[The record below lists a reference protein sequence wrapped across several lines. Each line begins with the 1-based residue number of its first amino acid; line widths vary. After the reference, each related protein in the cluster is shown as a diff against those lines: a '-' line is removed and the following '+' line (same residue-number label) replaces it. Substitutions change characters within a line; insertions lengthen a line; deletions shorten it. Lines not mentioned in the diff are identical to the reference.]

1 MPKRSYKAV
10 FFDLDGTL
18 LPIDMDAF
26 LKNYFNDIA
35 AFVQARGHDPKQ
47 FIDALSAGVKSMLT
61 KQGGLNSERFWETF
75 TSRMGGDSS
84 AEYEKMMDEYYA
96 TCFDGLSAMATN
108 VDPNAAYVVKT
119 LKEKGYP
126 LYLTTMPLFPRIA
139 VEKRLSWANVP
150 ASAFDRITTY
160 DNSTSTKPHAAYFR
174 ENVEAIG
181 LAPEDILMVGNNT
194 REDLAAMKL
203 GLDAYLVTDW
213 LLDPDGFDIESVKH
227 GTLADFARFVDE
239 LPECE

>member
-61 KQGGLNSERFWETF
+61 KRGGLNSERFWETF
-75 TSRMGGDSS
+75 TSHMGGGSS
-84 AEYEKMMDEYYA
+84 AEYEKLMDEYYA
-96 TCFDGLSAMATN
+96 TYFDGLSAMATN

-160 DNSTSTKPHAAYFR
+160 DNSTSTKPHTAYFR
-174 ENVEAIG
+174 ENVEEIG
-181 LAPEDILMVGNNT
+181 MNRGVLTVPCAVSNEPA
-194 REDLAAMKL
+194 RAC
-203 GLDAYLVTDW
+203 
-213 LLDPDGFDIESVKH
+213 PD
-227 GTLADFARFVDE
+227 
-239 LPECE
+239 

>member
-1 MPKRSYKAV
+1 MPQRSYKAV

-18 LPIDMDAF
+18 LPIDMDTF
-26 LKNYFNDIA
+26 LKNYFEDIA
-35 AFVQARGHDPKQ
+35 VFVQSRGYDPKR
-47 FIDALSAGVKSMLT
+47 FIDALNAGVKSMLVET
-61 KQGGLNSERFWETF
+61 GGLNSERFWRTF
-75 TSRMGGDSS
+75 SSRMGADSLD
-84 AEYEKMMDEYYA
+84 EYQNVMDEYYSIH
-96 TCFDGLSAMATN
+96 FDSLGAMATN
-108 VDPNAAYVVKT
+108 IDPNAAYVVKT

-139 VEKRLSWANVP
+139 VEKRLAWANVP
-150 ASAFDRITTY
+150 AESFDRITTY
-160 DNSTSTKPHAAYFR
+160 DNSTSTKPHRAYFA
-174 ENVEAIG
+174 ENVKAIG
-181 LAPEDILMVGNNT
+181 LKPEEILMVGNNT
-194 REDLAAMKL
+194 REDLAAMEL

>member
-26 LKNYFNDIA
+26 LNNYFNDIA
-35 AFVQARGHDPKQ
+35 AFVQSRGHDPKR
-47 FIDALSAGVKSMLT
+47 FIDALSSGVKSMLT
-61 KQGGLNSERFWETF
+61 KQGGLNSERFWEAF
-75 TSRMGGDSS
+75 TSCMGGGNS
-84 AEYEKMMDEYYA
+84 AEYEKLMDEYYA
-96 TCFDGLSAMATN
+96 VHFDSLSAMVTN
-108 VDPNAAYVVKT
+108 VDPNAAYVVKA

-150 ASAFDRITTY
+150 VSAFDRITTY
-160 DNSTSTKPHAAYFR
+160 DNSTSTKPHAAYFQ
-174 ENVEAIG
+174 ENVETIG

>member
-61 KQGGLNSERFWETF
+61 KQGDLNSERFWETF

-96 TCFDGLSAMATN
+96 THFDGLSAMATN

-139 VEKRLSWANVP
+139 VEKR
-150 ASAFDRITTY
+150 ITTY
-160 DNSTSTKPHAAYFR
+160 DNSTSTKPHTAYFR

>member
-1 MPKRSYKAV
+1 MPQRSYKAV

-18 LPIDMDAF
+18 LPIDMDTF

-35 AFVQARGHDPKQ
+35 AFAQARGYEPKR
-47 FIDALSAGVKSMLT
+47 FISALNAGVKSMIAET
-61 KQGGLNSERFWETF
+61 GGLNSERFWNTF
-75 TSRMGGDSS
+75 VSHMDASKLD
-84 AEYEKMMDEYYA
+84 EYQHVMDEYYA
-96 TCFDGLSAMATN
+96 EHFDSLGALATN
-108 VDPNAAYVVKT
+108 IDPNAACMVKT

-139 VEKRLSWANVP
+139 VEKRLAWANVP
-150 ASAFDRITTY
+150 AESFDRITTY
-160 DNSTSTKPHAAYFR
+160 DNSTSTKPHSAYFA

-181 LAPEDILMVGNNT
+181 LKPEEILMVGNNT
-194 REDLAAMKL
+194 REDLAALKV

>member
-1 MPKRSYKAV
+1 MPQRRYKAV

-18 LPIDMDAF
+18 LPIDMDTF
-26 LKNYFNDIA
+26 LKNYFQDIA
-35 AFVQARGHDPKQ
+35 SFVQARGYQPKQ
-47 FIDALSAGVKSMLT
+47 FVAALNAGVKSMLVEE
-61 KQGGLNSERFWETF
+61 GGVNSQRFWSTF
-75 TSRMGGDSS
+75 MQHMEGCSLE
-84 AEYEKMMDEYYA
+84 EYEQVMDEYYRVY
-96 TCFDGLSAMATN
+96 FDALGALATN
-108 VDPNAAYVVKT
+108 IDPNAAYVVKT

-139 VEKRLSWANVP
+139 VEKRLAWANVP
-150 ASAFDRITTY
+150 AESFDRITTY
-160 DNSTSTKPHAAYFR
+160 DNSTSTKPHSAYFA
-174 ENVEAIG
+174 ENVQAIG
-181 LAPEDILMVGNNT
+181 LRPEEILMVGNNT

-227 GTLADFARFVDE
+227 GSLADFARFVDE

>member
-75 TSRMGGDSS
+75 TSRMGGRQL
-84 AEYEKMMDEYYA
+84 
-96 TCFDGLSAMATN
+96 G
-108 VDPNAAYVVKT
+108 
-119 LKEKGYP
+119 
-126 LYLTTMPLFPRIA
+126 RI
-139 VEKRLSWANVP
+139 
-150 ASAFDRITTY
+150 
-160 DNSTSTKPHAAYFR
+160 
-174 ENVEAIG
+174 
-181 LAPEDILMVGNNT
+181 
-194 REDLAAMKL
+194 REDDGRVLRN
-203 GLDAYLVTDW
+203 
-213 LLDPDGFDIESVKH
+213 LL
-227 GTLADFARFVDE
+227 
-239 LPECE
+239 

>member
-1 MPKRSYKAV
+1 M
-10 FFDLDGTL
+10 
-18 LPIDMDAF
+18 
-26 LKNYFNDIA
+26 
-35 AFVQARGHDPKQ
+35 
-47 FIDALSAGVKSMLT
+47 KSMLT

-75 TSRMGGDSS
+75 TSHMGGGSS
-84 AEYEKMMDEYYA
+84 AEYEKLMDEYYA
-96 TCFDGLSAMATN
+96 TYFDGLSAMATN

-160 DNSTSTKPHAAYFR
+160 DNSTSTKPHMAYFR